1 MSTPRTAL
9 GALLV
14 LPGNLA
20 LFSLRLLAG
29 VAAVGLLSV
38 AFGPQLAE
46 WMLPLLHQT
55 YTFIDRDHRIAEL
68 VVSSQGV
75 LRGADQVYRLTVVP
89 TGLAMVGDQVVH
101 TNPQGWAKV
110 SVLTAYLWQPLAVA
124 AALLLAWPAPS
135 ARQAAVRWVWLLVLA
150 TAFVPLDLPFVLWAQ
165 VWVNYQE
172 AYAPGEFSAL
182 LLWSQFLQNGG
193 RWVVGMGM
201 FLAVTLWSTHGLW
214 RRSGTPSQ
222 CFSEK
227 RSMRAVLK
235 GWP

>member
-1 MSTPRTAL
+1 MNPPRSAL
-9 GALLV
+9 G
-14 LPGNLA
+14 PSLA
-20 LFSLRLLAG
+20 LPDRLWVFSLRLLAG
-29 VAAVGLLSV
+29 VAAVSLLS
-38 AFGPQLAE
+38 ATLGPHLAE
-46 WMLPLLHQT
+46 WMLPLLQQT
-55 YTFIDRDHRIAEL
+55 YTLIDRDHRMAEL

-75 LRGADQVYRLTVVP
+75 LRGADHVYRLTVVP
-89 TGLAMVGDQVVH
+89 TGLAMVGDHVVH

-135 ARQAAVRWVWLLVLA
+135 ATQAALRWVWLLVLA
-150 TAFVPLDLPFVLWAQ
+150 AAFVPLDLPFVFWAQ

-172 AYAPGEFSAL
+172 LYAPGEFSAL

-201 FLAVTLWSTHGLW
+201 FTLVTLWPTHGLW
-214 RRSGTPSQ
+214 RRSGTRTQ
-222 CFSEK
+222 CYSEK
-227 RSMRAVLK
+227 RSVRAILK